1 MQIGY
6 TFFRKNRPSWIVKG
20 KIEECVQNC
29 HSLLTFLGSCSACK
43 TGEQAASILKS
54 CFFHLIKHL
63 ETAKKETCSDVGIS
77 ALIEIFCKEINDV
90 VMHNLFDIK
99 HLMQHEVIQ
108 IHFIYLIWV
117 FLIRRDL
124 FDKKSAENS
133 AGPTNFRWL
142 HRIFDL
148 IIESSTRNFFFKYD
162 LDLIYKI

>member
-1 MQIGY
+1 MYLVLALFFSNNTNVGGTLGTPKGTIYINYKDIYEKWTTLYPHMQIGY

-20 KIEECVQNC
+20 KIEECLQNC
-29 HSLLTFLGSCSACK
+29 HSLLTLVGSCSACK

-63 ETAKKETCSDVGIS
+63 ETSKKEICSAVGIS

-108 IHFIYLIWV
+108 IHFICLM
-117 FLIRRDL
+117 
-124 FDKKSAENS
+124 
-133 AGPTNFRWL
+133 
-142 HRIFDL
+142 
-148 IIESSTRNFFFKYD
+148 
-162 LDLIYKI
+162 